1 MAEGKWIGLDPTSG
15 ALERRDERGPAR
27 RAASLSGA
35 VLGVVA
41 NGLGYSTVF
50 MDALYAEL
58 AQGEGVMG
66 RVRVVKPG
74 VSVPPEPAAAVPAVR
89 PSSESLHAASRA
101 TSAEPPPA
109 ARS

>member
-74 VSVPPEPAAAVPAVR
+74 VSVQPEQADWVRLNSETTAAIAGFGG
-89 PSSESLHAASRA
+89 
-101 TSAEPPPA
+101 
-109 ARS
+109 